1 VEQGARTK
9 PDVVDFSGLTGL
21 LEINQL
27 IVNGFQQRR
36 FTFFHPDANL
46 FFAEQVG
53 QDFEVGFIRRLR
65 QRPARWCAVLVMA
78 CTLPLRS
85 AVSASG
91 ISS

>member
-1 VEQGARTK
+1 MEQGCWTE
-9 PDVVDFSGLTGL
+9 PDVIDFCRLAVFL
-21 LEINQL
+21 QVNQL

-36 FTFFHPDANL
+36 FTLFHPHANL
-46 FFAEQVG
+46 FFTEQVG

-65 QRPARWCAVLVMA
+65 QQTSQNGAVLVMA

-91 ISS
+91 MSS